1 MEATKLLRLDKAG
14 LQKLAAEHGVEL
26 ITDEEQKREFKEKR
40 EEEWHRSVVD
50 DNFQKKMRFF
60 DSISLWS
67 GDEKIEFTFNDW
79 DAAKQ
84 KDVQQAKDIGNQC
97 FSLAKKMLTDNFNV
111 MLMGKPGTGKTSLAL
126 AMLDAVHK
134 KNKTT
139 MFVSTMAFSLLLKK
153 SFNDKNAKFQV
164 EKVSNAMKRA
174 DVLLLDDFGTEG
186 GMDGS
191 PVYNE
196 LQSRLFDIADARIV
210 KDKKTGKR
218 LKSMILT
225 TNNSFKELQQMYN
238 EKILSRLIPHKAE
251 QIVAFKNMEDV
262 R

>member
-40 EEEWHRSVVD
+40 EEEWHKSVVD
-50 DNFQKKMRFF
+50 DIFQKKMRFF

-218 LKSMILT
+218 LKSTILT
-225 TNNSFKELQQMYN
+225 TNNSFQQLQGMYN
-238 EKILSRLIPHKAE
+238 EKILSRLIPHE
-251 QIVAFKNMEDV
+251 SDQIVAFKNMEDV

>member
-1 MEATKLLRLDKAG
+1 LEATKLLSLSKDG
-14 LQKLAAEHGVEL
+14 LRKLAAEHGVEL
-26 ITDEEQKREFKEKR
+26 ITDEEQIKEFKAKREK
-40 EEEWHRSVVD
+40 EWHKSLTD
-50 DNFQKKMRFF
+50 KLFQKKMRFF

-67 GDEKIEFTFNDW
+67 GDEKLEFAFNDW
-79 DAAKQ
+79 DATKQ
-84 KDVQQAKDIGNQC
+84 KDIQQAKDIGNQC
-97 FSLAKKMLTDNFNV
+97 FLLAKEMLTDNFNV

-126 AMLDAVHK
+126 AMLDAAHK

-153 SFNDKNAKFQV
+153 SFNDKNTKFQV

-174 DVLLLDDFGTEG
+174 DILLLDDFGTEG

-218 LKSMILT
+218 IKSTILT
-225 TNNSFKELQQMYN
+225 TNNSLQQLQGMYN
-238 EKILSRLIPHKAE
+238 EKILSRLIPHE
-251 QIVAFKNMEDV
+251 SDQIVAFKNMEDV

>member
-1 MEATKLLRLDKAG
+1 MEAAKLLSLSKDSLR
-14 LQKLAAEHGVEL
+14 QLAVEHGVEL
-26 ITDEEQKREFKEKR
+26 ITDEEQIKEFKEKR
-40 EEEWHRSVVD
+40 EKEWHKKLT
-50 DNFQKKMRFF
+50 DNLFQKKMRFF

-67 GDEKIEFTFNDW
+67 GDVKIEFTFNDW
-79 DAAKQ
+79 DATKQ

-97 FSLAKKMLTDNFNV
+97 FLLAKKLLTDNFNV
-111 MLMGKPGTGKTSLAL
+111 MVMGNPGTGKTSLAL
-126 AMLDAVHK
+126 AMLDAAHK

-196 LQSRLFDIADARIV
+196 LQSRLFDIADARII

-218 LKSMILT
+218 LKSTILT
-225 TNNSFKELQQMYN
+225 TNNSFQQMQGMYN
-238 EKILSRLIPHKAE
+238 EKILSRLIPHE
-251 QIVAFKNMEDV
+251 SDQIVAFKNMEDV